1 MTGPRLIASRE
12 KPATGTLVLEST
24 PTVPDEPESVAD
36 HPLVRFDAFTVE
48 YRVYGWVRL
57 SAARLTDFL
66 NAHDDVE
73 LVNAQVEAHAA
84 EDAQRI
90 DGLVIHRSDVVAVRA
105 GEPRG
110 DPSMRQRARTHP
122 LRVAIGPYRLGGY
135 LHATP
140 GVDPLAELAARP
152 PFVPLSLAWLEL
164 WRGAQRVGQ
173 WPGTILFNRL
183 LAQAIEVVP
192 EEAIALEP

>member
-1 MTGPRLIASRE
+1 MTAPRLIVSHER
-12 KPATGTLVLEST
+12 PATGTLVLEST

-48 YRVYGWVRL
+48 YRVFGWVRL
-57 SAARLTDFL
+57 SAARLTDVL
-66 NAHDDVE
+66 NAHDGVE
-73 LVNAQVEAHAA
+73 LVNAQLEGHLGG
-84 EDAQRI
+84 DAQRI
-90 DGLVIHRSDVVAVRA
+90 DGLVIRRSDIVAVRA

-122 LRVAIGPYRLGGY
+122 LRVTTRPYRIGGY

-140 GVDPLAELAARP
+140 GADPLAELAARP

-164 WRGAQRVGQ
+164 WRGGRRVGE

-192 EEAIALEP
+192 EEALALEP